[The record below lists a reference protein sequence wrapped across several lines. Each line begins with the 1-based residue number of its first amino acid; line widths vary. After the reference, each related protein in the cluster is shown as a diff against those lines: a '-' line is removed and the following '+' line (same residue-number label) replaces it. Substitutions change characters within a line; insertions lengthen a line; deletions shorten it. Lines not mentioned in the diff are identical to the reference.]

1 MKTIIIDGLEW
12 QAEDDGIQRT
22 WDEAVEYAN
31 GLGNGWRLPTIGE
44 LFSIIDFE
52 RYDPACKIENCRS
65 SFYWSSTP
73 YATSSSYAWAVNFS
87 RGRVFNISKDYHDYV
102 RCVREVIRKNENI

>member
-73 YATSSSYAWAVNFS
+73 YATSSSYAWYVDFYNGAV
-87 RGRVFNISKDYHDYV
+87 GYYVKDSHDYV

>member
-31 GLGNGWRLPTIGE
+31 GLGNGWRLPTIEE
-44 LFSIIDFE
+44 LISIIDLK
-52 RYDPACKIENCRS
+52 RYDPACKIQNCVS
-65 SFYWSSTP
+65 SYYWSSSP
-73 YATSSSYAWAVNFS
+73 NAGDSSYAWPVNFYYGYMS
-87 RGRVFNISKDYHDYV
+87 PSNKDYHYYA
-102 RCVREVIRKNENI
+102 RCVRNIK